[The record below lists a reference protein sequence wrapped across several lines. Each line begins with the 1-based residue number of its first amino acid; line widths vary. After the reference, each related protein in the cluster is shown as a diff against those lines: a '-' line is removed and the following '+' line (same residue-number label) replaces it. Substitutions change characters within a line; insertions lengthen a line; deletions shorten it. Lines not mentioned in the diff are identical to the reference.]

1 MAKTSNKILAY
12 VKKRENFDIALENDL
27 IKDDSIVFI
36 EDTQQIYTHGTY
48 FDGGGLNWQVIE
60 ASQVLKGEEKFG
72 ILQCNREDFEGLSS
86 KSAGV
91 LALVDYIVTAGQG
104 ALGVAPGTR
113 LQGTHLYK
121 GDQRIDL
128 IMNDMILENE
138 IQLNDKFKIV
148 PDNFVGVIKQL
159 FNIISGNSGGDDY
172 WNDLDGPVT
181 PDEPTGSG
189 IIWGDVD
196 KSNSAVGDE
205 EQTWANVTQTNMA
218 GGSPTSLWHKLFRYK

>member
-72 ILQCNREDFEGLSS
+72 ILQCTREDFGGLSS

-91 LALVDYIVTAGQG
+91 LALVDYIVTAGQSS
-104 ALGVAPGTR
+104 LGVAPGTP

-121 GDQRIDL
+121 GDKRIDL

-138 IQLNDKFKIV
+138 IQLNDKYKIV

-159 FNIISGNSGGDDY
+159 FNIISGNLGDDY
-172 WNDLDGPVT
+172 WNELDGPN
-181 PDEPTGSG
+181 EPESG
-189 IIWGDVD
+189 DILWGDVED
-196 KSNSAVGDE
+196 PYSAQTNKP
-205 EQTWANVTQTNMA
+205 QTWASITSSV
-218 GGSPTSLWHKLFRYK
+218 SPNSSSFWEKLFRWEQK